1 MMEPPDCSVCQRFR
15 RYYLPDDRPS
25 EVKLDQED
33 VTRICQRVVDHG
45 METGLVAEQ
54 FEISQRRVQQL
65 VKEYRDSAE
74 IPQLETPGRKSY
86 GTYPVDLEDRILELR
101 QRLGAGA
108 VAIAHI
114 LRVRD
119 DISIDNNRVHAILE
133 EAEHVSENPNKQG
146 RRRPWV
152 RFEREYAGVTVHM
165 DWYCNEHGQQVL
177 AVEDDASRR
186 VFDMIETDASS
197 ASRSVELLDTVRTEN
212 DAPVPI
218 LEVITDHGSEFVN
231 THQDERP
238 CLDHEFEQ
246 YLHDHDIK
254 HTLCKVGRPQSNG
267 KIERFFQ
274 TYDKHRWRFGTLDEF
289 LTFYN
294 KERPHM
300 SLDWDNLET
309 PAGAFD
315 RLVPSPA
322 DDPEDPLAT
331 EVSTDE

>member
-1 MMEPPDCSVCQRFR
+1 
-15 RYYLPDDRPS
+15 LDR
-25 EVKLDQED
+25 L
-33 VTRICQRVVDHG
+33 
-45 METGLVAEQ
+45 
-54 FEISQRRVQQL
+54 
-65 VKEYRDSAE
+65 SA
-74 IPQLETPGRKSY
+74 
-86 GTYPVDLEDRILELR
+86 DLEQRILELR

-108 VAIAHI
+108 EAIAHV
-114 LRVRD
+114 LRVTD
-119 DISIDNNRVHAILE
+119 GLSIATNRVHAILQ
-133 EAEHVSENPNKQG
+133 EHKHVTENPNKQG

-165 DWYCNEHGQQVL
+165 DWYHNEQGQQVL

-186 VFDMIETDASS
+186 VFDMIEIDSSS
-197 ASRSVELLDTVRTEN
+197 ASQSVDLLNSVRDDL

-231 THQDERP
+231 PRQDTRP
-238 CLDHEFEQ
+238 SLDHEFEG
-246 YLHDHDIK
+246 YLHENDIK

-274 TYDKHRWRFGTLDEF
+274 TYDKHRWRFGTLSEF

-294 KERPHM
+294 EERPHM

-309 PAGAFD
+309 PADAFD
-315 RLVPSPA
+315 RLLPSPA
-322 DDPEDPLAT
+322 DGFDDPLAT